1 MSIVLTVSV
10 WKKPQMQRRLCP
22 DSIRFKPKLFLG
34 LLFCNVYYQYLL
46 EINWSESVNCH
57 AALARERL

>member
-10 WKKPQMQRRLCP
+10 WREPQMQRRLCP
-22 DSIRFKPKLFLG
+22 DSIRFEPKLFLG

-46 EINWSESVNCH
+46 EINWSVNCH
-57 AALARERL
+57 AALAREN